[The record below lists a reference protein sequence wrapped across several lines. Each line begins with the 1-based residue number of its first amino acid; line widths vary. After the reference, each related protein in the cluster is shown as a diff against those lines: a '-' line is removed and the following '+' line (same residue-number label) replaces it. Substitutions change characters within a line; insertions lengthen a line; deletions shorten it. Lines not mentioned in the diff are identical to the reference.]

1 MANSYTQIHIQ
12 YVFVVKFRDGLI
24 HPKWKEELFK
34 YISGIIKFHNHKLLA
49 INGVEN
55 HIHVLVGMKPTQTI
69 SELAQVIK
77 ANSSKWI
84 NETKMERF
92 RFEWQAGFGAFS
104 YSKWDVEKIINYIH
118 NQEEHHKKKTFK
130 EEYLKFLE
138 DFEIDFDEKYI
149 FHEPI

>member
-24 HPKWKEELFK
+24 HRTWKEELFK

-55 HIHVLVGMKPTQTI
+55 HIHILVGMKPTQTI

-118 NQEEHHKKKTFK
+118 NQEEHHKKDTFK

-149 FHEPI
+149 FQEPI

>member
-24 HPKWKEELFK
+24 HRSWKEELFK

-55 HIHVLVGMKPTQTI
+55 HIHILVGMKPTQTI
-69 SELAQVIK
+69 SVLAQVIK

-104 YSKWDVEKIINYIH
+104 YSKWDVEKIINYIR

-149 FHEPI
+149 FQEPI

>member
-24 HPKWKEELFK
+24 HRSWKEELFK

-55 HIHVLVGMKPTQTI
+55 HIHILIGMKPTQTI

-104 YSKWDVEKIINYIH
+104 YSKWDVEKIINYIR

-138 DFEIDFDEKYI
+138 DFEIDFEEKYI
-149 FHEPI
+149 FQEPI

>member
-104 YSKWDVEKIINYIH
+104 YSKWDVEKIINYIQ

-149 FHEPI
+149 FQEPI

>member
-130 EEYLKFLE
+130 EEYLNFLE

-149 FHEPI
+149 FQEPI